1 MLRKCLFLLP
11 HLMVSLRKQAT
22 RSLALF
28 PQPSRHSG
36 HYSLESSM
44 SADFGIL
51 SQRGKVK
58 VKSQAPITY
67 LADIVFSLVEQAFS
81 FLF

>member
-22 RSLALF
+22 RSPALF
-28 PQPSRHSG
+28 PQPSWHSG

-51 SQRGKVK
+51 SQRGK